1 MSTPVAVPERTQ
13 VIPSDERIYTADDL
27 WELAHDPA
35 YADAR
40 LELDRG
46 RLIVMPPA
54 SDYHG
59 EVGAEAITFLGPFI
73 REGKL
78 GRKYTSETGFILGKT
93 DDGDDIVRAPDFA
106 FVAAA
111 RAAAMQRRDRFVFG
125 APDLAVEVVSPND
138 SADEVQT
145 KVAQYLEYGVQ
156 QVWVL
161 YPRSKTLVLHTSG
174 GARTLRQD
182 DTLDGGT
189 LLPGFAVRVGDFFPE

>member
-1 MSTPVAVPERTQ
+1 MSTPVAVPEQTQ
-13 VIPSDERIYTADDL
+13 IIPSDERIYTADNL

-35 YADAR
+35 YANTR

-46 RLIVMPPA
+46 RLVVKPFR
-54 SDYHG
+54 DDVHG
-59 EVGAEAITFLGPFI
+59 ECAAEVGLLAGRFI
-73 REGKL
+73 HDHRL
-78 GRKYTSETGFILGKT
+78 GRTYAAGTGFTLASPFEESIY
-93 DDGDDIVRAPDFA
+93 APDFA
-106 FVAAA
+106 FVTAA
-111 RAAAMQRRDRFVFG
+111 RAATMQRRNRFVLG

-145 KVAQYLEYGVQ
+145 KVAQYLEFGVK

-161 YPRSKTLVLHTSG
+161 YPRSKTLVLHTPG
-174 GARTLRQD
+174 GARTLRQN